1 MSKLLSTLW
10 SEDGD
15 KLFEFDPAEV
25 ASVSYDSGGFFKR
38 PTFRIDMKDGSFCSI
53 KGMSFET
60 YQTIL
65 YQIKEA
71 ATQVRAMETPRRHPV
86 AYDSQA
92 TSDLPYLRK
101 GR

>member
-1 MSKLLSTLW
+1 MSRLVSTLW
-10 SEDGD
+10 SDDGD

-38 PTFRIDMKDGSFCSI
+38 STFRIDMKNGSFFSV

-65 YQIKEA
+65 SQIKEA
-71 ATQVRAMETPRRHPV
+71 AAQAKAMEMPRRPV
-86 AYDSQA
+86 LAYDSE
-92 TSDLPYLRK
+92 SDSDFPYDH
-101 GR
+101 